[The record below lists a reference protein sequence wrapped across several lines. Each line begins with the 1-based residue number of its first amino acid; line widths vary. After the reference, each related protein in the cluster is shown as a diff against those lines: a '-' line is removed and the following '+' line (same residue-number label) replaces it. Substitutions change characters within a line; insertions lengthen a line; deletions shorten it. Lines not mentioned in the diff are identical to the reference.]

1 MWVSI
6 SHSIFTLPNTNHRE
20 LLVSSPAWGFWAWV
34 QNNWVTVVL
43 FVWNITGLIVV
54 YATMGTGVITDSAA
68 LLCVSSIVWNAGI
81 HSLWSYLSKR
91 TGCVLLPDQIERI
104 LVSGTSETG
113 VSVHPQSL
121 EHWVQFMRVNEVSF
135 SAPMLMVCWMS
146 SSMKD
151 QNDASTL
158 QYVFGFVASGL
169 SLLIPL
175 DALGMASQV
184 SFFFC
189 FFCKP

>member
-1 MWVSI
+1 MALSVLVMWVSI

-20 LLVSSPAWGFWAWV
+20 LLVSSPDAWGILEWAK
-34 QNNWVTVVL
+34 NNWVTVVL

-54 YATMGTGVITDSAA
+54 YATMGTGIITDSAA

-91 TGCVLLPDQIERI
+91 TGCLLLPDQIERI
-104 LVSGTSETG
+104 LVCTSRRRVG
-113 VSVHPQSL
+113 GASVHPQSL

-158 QYVFGFVASGL
+158 E
-169 SLLIPL
+169 
-175 DALGMASQV
+175 
-184 SFFFC
+184 
-189 FFCKP
+189 